1 MPARKTVDID
11 MDAKKPYAKLGQV
24 FHLGFL
30 SLTCDSFRVLRVA
43 ATVSRTVAPTKQRI
57 ALCRKNSG
65 SSCKSVRLATRSADL
80 SGCETAQIFN
90 SWDSWDNTG
99 IREPPNCSPEPTS
112 GFFLT
117 PMLARIW
124 RRGGDSNPRWRFWPP
139 KRFSKPPHSAAL
151 PPLRGVLSTAY
162 HTALVY
168 LVHSRCTEF
177 HGIQGRLHPLHRREH
192 CRVKSFDVAFL
203 ERCSRF
209 SVLERSVVRIAPSLE

>member
-30 SLTCDSFRVLRVA
+30 SLT
-43 ATVSRTVAPTKQRI
+43 VAPTKQRI

-65 SSCKSVRLATRSADL
+65 SSCKSVRLATRFADL

-117 PMLARIW
+117 PMHTRIW
-124 RRGGDSNPRWRFWPP
+124 RRGGDSNP
-139 KRFSKPPHSAAL
+139 
-151 PPLRGVLSTAY
+151 
-162 HTALVY
+162 
-168 LVHSRCTEF
+168 
-177 HGIQGRLHPLHRREH
+177 
-192 CRVKSFDVAFL
+192 
-203 ERCSRF
+203 
-209 SVLERSVVRIAPSLE
+209 

>member
-1 MPARKTVDID
+1 
-11 MDAKKPYAKLGQV
+11 MDAKKPYVKLGQV
-24 FHLGFL
+24 FHFGFL
-30 SLTCDSFRVLRVA
+30 SLTCASFRVLRVA

-57 ALCRKNSG
+57 VHG

-139 KRFSKPPHSAAL
+139 KRFSKRVIAL
-151 PPLRGVLSTAY
+151 WLAGKLLKTQHAVWL
-162 HTALVY
+162 ALDGLGTV
-168 LVHSRCTEF
+168 
-177 HGIQGRLHPLHRREH
+177 G
-192 CRVKSFDVAFL
+192 
-203 ERCSRF
+203 
-209 SVLERSVVRIAPSLE
+209 SLLG